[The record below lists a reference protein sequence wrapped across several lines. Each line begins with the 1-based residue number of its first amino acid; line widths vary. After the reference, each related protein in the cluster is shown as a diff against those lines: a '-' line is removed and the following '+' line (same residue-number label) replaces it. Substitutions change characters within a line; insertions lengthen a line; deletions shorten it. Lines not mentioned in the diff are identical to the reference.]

1 MNSSTNPYLAIMDR
15 NTGEIINMLDLDT
28 RDICVSPD
36 DTYTVLVR
44 DINKIYLYQTDE
56 LINMGDNKTE
66 TIDETKSSYPNQLV
80 YVVAIVLV
88 LLGIYYN
95 ERKR

>member
-1 MNSSTNPYLAIMDR
+1 
-15 NTGEIINMLDLDT
+15 
-28 RDICVSPD
+28 
-36 DTYTVLVR
+36 
-44 DINKIYLYQTDE
+44 
-56 LINMGDNKTE
+56 MGDNKTE